1 MRFITEERNPRSK
14 GIDLRNVPEIID
26 IFLQE
31 EETMLEAVR
40 KQREEIAQ
48 AVEMVIDAFKG
59 GGKLFYVGAGTS
71 GRLGV
76 LDASE
81 CPPTFGTAPSMVQGI
96 IAGGYQALHRAVEG
110 AEDHPEDGAAAI
122 RNHCVTSRDVVIGI
136 ATGARTPFVLGA
148 LKEAHRIG
156 AKTIFLCCTPPFE
169 ETREYVDHFITPI
182 VGPEIIT
189 GSTRLKAGSATKLIL
204 NMITTISMIRLGK
217 VYDNLMVDVQAW
229 NLKLVD
235 RAKRIIGELTGV
247 DYETAGRFLSMA
259 GGSAKTAIVMIK
271 RKVDRETAERLL
283 EKAEGNLRKV
293 IDH

>member
-14 GIDLRNVPEIID
+14 GIDLRDVPEIID

-48 AVEMVIDAFKG
+48 AVEMVIDTFKG

-81 CPPTFGTAPSMVQGI
+81 CPPTFGTDPSMVQGI

-136 ATGARTPFVLGA
+136 ATGARTPFILGA

-156 AKTIFLCCTPPFE
+156 AKTIFLCCTPPLE

-259 GGSAKTAIVMIK
+259 GGSAKTAIVMIR
-271 RKVDRETAERLL
+271 RKVDKETAERLL
-283 EKAEGNLRKV
+283 EEAEGNLRM
-293 IDH
+293 IIR